1 MGNNVQVDEATKKLA
16 KRFEEVMQKYPIEEQ
31 ISVGVISKNV
41 LNGCSWEFVRPNPE
55 IRRNLDRFEKSK
67 NCSVQKVTYNHEK
80 GIYGYLIYMKM
91 DYLCKLLSPENC
103 GPLNNTDIAIAQ
115 KHREEAKTSLI
126 KKLKGKYKG
135 KIGIFCTNDSQN
147 ITISG
152 KTFPAYAVTL
162 KELCVIC
169 KNLGYGIVVANKVR
183 NPDEVLAREDG
194 VIERSTIAPS
204 SNALL
209 IEVAPLR

>member
-1 MGNNVQVDEATKKLA
+1 MSNNVPVDEATRRMAKK
-16 KRFEEVMQKYPIEEQ
+16 FEEAMLKHPVEEQ
-31 ISVGVISKNV
+31 IAVGVISKNV

-55 IRRNLDRFEKSK
+55 IRRNLDAFAKNP

-80 GIYGYLIYMKM
+80 KIYGYLIYMKM
-91 DYLCKLLSPENC
+91 PYLCSLLSPGNN
-103 GPLNNTDIAIAQ
+103 GPLNDTDIAIAQ
-115 KHREEAKTSLI
+115 KHREEAKTSLM
-126 KKLKGKYKG
+126 KKLKSKYKG

-152 KTFPAYAVTL
+152 KTYSAYAVTL

-169 KNLGYGIVVANKVR
+169 KNMGYGIVVAKKVR

-209 IEVAPLR
+209 IEVAPM